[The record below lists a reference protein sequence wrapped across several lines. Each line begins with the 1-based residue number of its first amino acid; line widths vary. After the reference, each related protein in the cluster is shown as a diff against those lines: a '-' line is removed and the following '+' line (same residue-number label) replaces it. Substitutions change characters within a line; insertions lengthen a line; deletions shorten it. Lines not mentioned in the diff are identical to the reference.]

1 MEEHPTKMQYGTWSR
16 NIAVSLLILAIGC
29 PAFSGP
35 MDDAKIAGKASG
47 NTVQGLFGKKENLN
61 KNLSVPM
68 TDSTTPMK
76 TIDGSTSFAANLT
89 SPSSAS
95 FLKVLMQP
103 SGSGDLQLVRISQD
117 INMDGTV
124 DTLYTV
130 PRVVSGVCANGY
142 YSCTAGTWSNCQ
154 PYKWVSDGTGRV
166 SDTTAAVTELGGCY
180 CINSSC
186 GSQLVW
192 NNSALV
198 LKDIGGGAVSAIQRA
213 NIGFTVTNVA
223 LTAVTIDYYGR
234 LVGSATVQDAA
245 QVATLPPPV
254 NAQSYYTNP
263 GNISSSVG
271 SITSTQSGDQNSI
284 YYNMLNSPAVNQ
296 TSAEQHKCTI
306 TRTAGLSST
315 STTYSNTG
323 SASECIDHY
332 ARMQI
337 WKENETTY
345 KLQLL
350 DTNVGGSAHF
360 NCGGTVDSNGWHTIA
375 TINLPSAGAS
385 SQGKLTAATFA
396 LSNMQSGSACQ
407 TGSGFTDGILNGFN
421 FPVQTT
427 VECGAAGAQ
436 NVSYDYSYFFE
447 FKLDT
452 FGESVTDN
460 CQTLASDPD
469 CKLKDETV
477 DGVEIL
483 QNYNNTGLTQLPSCQ
498 DIAGASGPVQICR
511 PWWNKKRTYICQT
524 AAMDFSDLKKR
535 YGAVV
540 GGVSQSGNTLNY
552 ADLTKEQSGAW
563 TAGSG
568 SILMPGADTNEACEP
583 SCRTQVPH
591 EDNEIT
597 TTGVAS
603 NIRLNPSAATDYMY
617 KVCVNGVC
625 PLSKPGE
632 VIIDDCQCLSNFN
645 DAALAVQSLR
655 MAGKDLICTS
665 GQRKPL

>member
-1 MEEHPTKMQYGTWSR
+1 MQYGTWSR
-16 NIAVSLLILAIGC
+16 NIAVSLLVLAIGC

-95 FLKVLMQP
+95 FLKVMMQP

-117 INMDGTV
+117 TNMDGSI

-154 PYKWVSDGTGRV
+154 PYKWVSDASGHV
-166 SDTTAAVTELGGCY
+166 SDTGAAVTELGGCY

-198 LKDIGGGAVSAIQRA
+198 LKDLGGGAVSAIQRA
-213 NIGFTVTNVA
+213 NIGFTVTNVS
-223 LTAVTIDYYGR
+223 LTPVTIDYYGR
-234 LVGSATVQDAA
+234 LVGSATVQDAM
-245 QVATLPPPV
+245 QVQTLPPPV
-254 NAQSYYTNP
+254 NAQAYYSNP
-263 GNISSSVG
+263 GSMSGSVG
-271 SITSTQSGDQNSI
+271 SITSSQSGDPSSI

-296 TSAEQHKCTI
+296 TSAEQKKCTI
-306 TRTAGLSST
+306 IRTAGLSST

-323 SASECIDHY
+323 SSTLCADHFVK
-332 ARMQI
+332 MQI
-337 WKENETTY
+337 WKVDETTY

-350 DTNVGGSAHF
+350 DTNPAGSPHVD
-360 NCGGTVDSNGWHTIA
+360 CGGTVDSNGWHTVT
-375 TINLPSAGAS
+375 TINLPGGGAAQ
-385 SQGKLTAATFA
+385 QGKLTSATFA
-396 LSNMQSGSACQ
+396 LSNMQSGAACQ
-407 TGSGFTDGILNGFN
+407 TGSGFADGVLNGFTV
-421 FPVQTT
+421 PVQTT
-427 VECGAAGAQ
+427 VECGAAGSQ
-436 NVSYDYSYFFE
+436 NINYDFSYFFE
-447 FKLDT
+447 YKLDT
-452 FGESVTDN
+452 YGESVNDQ
-460 CQTLASDPD
+460 CQTLVSDPT

-477 DGVEIL
+477 DGVAVL
-483 QNYNNTGLTQLPSCQ
+483 QNYNHTGLNQLPSCQ
-498 DIAGASGPVQICR
+498 DINGASGPMQICR

-524 AAMDFSDLKKR
+524 TAMDFSDLKTR

-540 GGVSQSGNTLNY
+540 GGVSQSGSTLNY
-552 ADLTKEQSGAW
+552 ADLMKEKSGTW

-568 SILMPGADTNEACEP
+568 SILMPGADAYAACEP
-583 SCRTQVPH
+583 SCRTRVPH

-597 TTGVAS
+597 TTGIAS
-603 NIRLNPSAATDYMY
+603 NVRLNPAAATDYLY

-625 PLSKPGE
+625 PVSTPGE
-632 VIIDDCQCLSNFN
+632 VIIDDCQCLSNFS